1 MLALYLLLFP
11 SLAVSQ
17 SLVMIGG
24 ALNDTNSAIYSKIVE
39 LAGGAGA
46 KIGVIAT
53 GSPFPIIQGLS
64 TVQVL
69 NSVYNAKASY
79 IHVCKLFPSSNSY
92 IVANIVKQ
100 QNGILLLG
108 EDRLRITKILRPNGK
123 DSLVWS
129 AILQVVRNG
138 GVLAANDGAM
148 ASLVSRICSFHD
160 ISYFT

>member
-1 MLALYLLLFP
+1 MLIFYLLLLP
-11 SLAVSQ
+11 AVAVSQ

-24 ALNDTNSAIYSKIVE
+24 ALNDTNSAIYNKIVE
-39 LAGGAGA
+39 LAGGEGA
-46 KIGVIAT
+46 KIGVISI

-69 NSVYNAKASY
+69 NGVYSAEASH
-79 IHVCKLFPSSNSY
+79 IHISELFPSSNSQ
-92 IVANIVKQ
+92 IIAKQVEQ

-108 EDRLRITKILRPNGK
+108 DNRLRITNILRPNGQ

-148 ASLVSRICSFHD
+148 ASLVS
-160 ISYFT
+160 